1 MVSDRQDL
9 LRKAAELVARA
20 RVAENSQ
27 KAADLIKQAADILEA
42 VANSSPSR
50 IRSLRPT
57 RAGRPVS
64 RLRQT
69 R

>member
-42 VANSSPSR
+42 VAQ
-50 IRSLRPT
+50 LL
-57 RAGRPVS
+57 AQQDPVVE
-64 RLRQT
+64 T
-69 R
+69 H